1 MSEFLSNI
9 WRKKVSLLGMLI
21 LLGGLSA
28 AWLDVFYQLTVQEN
42 EYPAPQIQS
51 QIDNLDSFSTPS
63 LDLPMRYLNEEY
75 YLSKLKSTSFPP
87 GLVLTKI
94 FISPPNLDISPPEK
108 LIIAGP
114 ISKQLIWLAKSAAD
128 LRTKLA
134 EVENNNSQIST
145 SQSSVLRASYREDP
159 KITQFAINSGHTAFL
174 ANGLLMESP
183 NQTGLTMKTATN
195 FAAANSVKSNKKANI
210 MRPKLRPKDLNSGI
224 YIAIGFYARP
234 ESLQNASEALSLT
247 GYPFRSQRRKL
258 RGTDGNFVTA
268 GPFSTKNNAN
278 AALDILKIMGFSDAY
293 VIK

>member
-51 QIDNLDSFSTPS
+51 QIDNLDPFSTPS

-108 LIIAGP
+108 LIIAEP

-134 EVENNNSQIST
+134 EVENNNSQISK
-145 SQSSVLRASYREDP
+145 SQSSVLHASYREDP

-183 NQTGLTMKTATN
+183 NQTGLNMKTATN
-195 FAAANSVKSNKKANI
+195 LAAANSVKSNKQANI
-210 MRPKLRPKDLNSGI
+210 MRPKLRPKDLNSRI

-247 GYPFRSQRRKL
+247 GYPFRSQKRKL

>member
-1 MSEFLSNI
+1 MNEFLSNI

-28 AWLDVFYQLTVQEN
+28 AWLDVFYQLTIQEN

-51 QIDNLDSFSTPS
+51 QVDNLDSFSTPS

-87 GLVLTKI
+87 GLVFTKI
-94 FISPPNLDISPPEK
+94 FISTPNLDISPPEK

-114 ISKQLIWLAKSAAD
+114 LAKQLMWLAKSTTD
-128 LRTKLA
+128 LGNKLA
-134 EVENNNSQIST
+134 EVENNNTQIST
-145 SQSSVLRASYREDP
+145 SQSSVLHASYREDP

-174 ANGLLMESP
+174 ANGLVMESP
-183 NQTGLTMKTATN
+183 NQTGLIMKTATN

-210 MRPKLRPKDLNSGI
+210 MRPKLRPKNLNSGI

-247 GYPFRSQRRKL
+247 GYPFRSQKRKL

-278 AALDILKIMGFSDAY
+278 AALDILNIMGFSDAY

>member
-28 AWLDVFYQLTVQEN
+28 AWLDVFYQLTIQEN

-51 QIDNLDSFSTPS
+51 QVDNLDSFLTPS

-87 GLVLTKI
+87 GLVFTKI
-94 FISPPNLDISPPEK
+94 FISTPNLDISPPEK

-114 ISKQLIWLAKSAAD
+114 LAKQLMWLAKSTTD
-128 LRTKLA
+128 LGNKLA
-134 EVENNNSQIST
+134 DVENNNTQIST
-145 SQSSVLRASYREDP
+145 SQSSVLHASYREDP

-174 ANGLLMESP
+174 ANGLVMESP
-183 NQTGLTMKTATN
+183 NQTGLIMKTATN

-247 GYPFRSQRRKL
+247 GYPFRSQKRKL

-278 AALDILKIMGFSDAY
+278 AALDILNIMGFSDAY

>member
-1 MSEFLSNI
+1 MSVILSNI
-9 WRKKVSLLGMLI
+9 WRKKVSLLSILI
-21 LLGGLSA
+21 LLGGLLT
-28 AWLDVFYQLTVQEN
+28 AWLDIFYQLIVQEN

-51 QIDNLDSFSTPS
+51 QIDNLDSFSTSS
-63 LDLPMRYLNEEY
+63 LDLPMPNLSEED

-87 GLVLTKI
+87 GLVFTKI

-145 SQSSVLRASYREDP
+145 SQSSVLHASYREDP

-183 NQTGLTMKTATN
+183 NQTGLAMKTATN
-195 FAAANSVKSNKKANI
+195 FATTNSVKSNKKAAI
-210 MRPKLRPKDLNSGI
+210 IRPQLRPKDLNSGI
-224 YIAIGFYARP
+224 YIAIGFYARA
-234 ESLQNASEALSLT
+234 ESLQNASKALSLT
-247 GYPFRSQRRKL
+247 GYPFRSQKRKL
-258 RGTDGNFVTA
+258 KGTDGNLVTA
-268 GPFSTKNNAN
+268 GPFITKDNAN
-278 AALDILKIMGFSDAY
+278 VALGILKIMGFTDAY
-293 VIK
+293 VIQ

>member
-1 MSEFLSNI
+1 MSVILSNI
-9 WRKKVSLLGMLI
+9 WRKKVSLLSILI
-21 LLGGLSA
+21 LLGGLLT
-28 AWLDVFYQLTVQEN
+28 AWLDIFYQLIVQEN

-51 QIDNLDSFSTPS
+51 QIDNLDSFSTSS
-63 LDLPMRYLNEEY
+63 LDLPMPNLSEED

-87 GLVLTKI
+87 GLVFTKI
-94 FISPPNLDISPPEK
+94 FISPPNLDISPPQK

-114 ISKQLIWLAKSAAD
+114 LAKQLMWLAKSTTD
-128 LRTKLA
+128 LGNKLA
-134 EVENNNSQIST
+134 AAANNMSQIST
-145 SQSSVLRASYREDP
+145 SQSSMLHASYREDP

-174 ANGLLMESP
+174 ANGLMMESP
-183 NQTGLTMKTATN
+183 NQTRLIMKIATN

-247 GYPFRSQRRKL
+247 GYPFRSQKRKL

>member
-1 MSEFLSNI
+1 MNEFLSNI

-51 QIDNLDSFSTPS
+51 QVDNLDSFSTPS

-94 FISPPNLDISPPEK
+94 FISTPNLDISPPEK
-108 LIIAGP
+108 LMIAGP
-114 ISKQLIWLAKSAAD
+114 LAKQLMWLAKSTTD
-128 LRTKLA
+128 LGNKLA
-134 EVENNNSQIST
+134 EVENNNTQIST
-145 SQSSVLRASYREDP
+145 SQSSVLHASYREDP

-174 ANGLLMESP
+174 ANGLVMESP
-183 NQTGLTMKTATN
+183 NQTGLIMKTATN

>member
-1 MSEFLSNI
+1 
-9 WRKKVSLLGMLI
+9 
-21 LLGGLSA
+21 
-28 AWLDVFYQLTVQEN
+28 
-42 EYPAPQIQS
+42 
-51 QIDNLDSFSTPS
+51 
-63 LDLPMRYLNEEY
+63 MRYLNEEY

-128 LRTKLA
+128 LRTKFA
-134 EVENNNSQIST
+134 KVENNNSQIST
-145 SQSSVLRASYREDP
+145 SQSSVLHTSYREDP

-195 FAAANSVKSNKKANI
+195 FASANSVKSNKKANI

-234 ESLQNASEALSLT
+234 ESLQNASEALNLT
-247 GYPFRSQRRKL
+247 GYPFRSQKRKL